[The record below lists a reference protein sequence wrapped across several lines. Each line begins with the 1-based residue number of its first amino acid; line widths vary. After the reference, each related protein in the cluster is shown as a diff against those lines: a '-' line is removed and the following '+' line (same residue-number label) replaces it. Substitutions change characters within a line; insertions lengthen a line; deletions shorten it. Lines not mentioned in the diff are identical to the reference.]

1 METTPVHSLSFSG
14 VVSESKRIVRANY
27 SHFVALSLFFL
38 PLAFSIVISPTLR
51 LSGQFFTADHL
62 HNFPPNLHKPLISHL
77 LCILILYILAFCAI
91 GTITYSTY
99 HVFQGKPIKFFTSL
113 KSLIISFFPLVST
126 SIVIHL
132 LLFCISLSFL
142 IFVGSIVML
151 AQNLGFVIDHNSIHF
166 MWFSAVVG
174 AILLAILIYFQVN
187 WSLAFVIAVT
197 ESKWGFDPLMRSSYL
212 TKGMRSVSLSLLL
225 YYGVFCALMVLVYTN
240 SALFYLRSWPTV
252 FLTTL
257 CSYFLMM
264 YMLMSTASNTV
275 LYMYCKALH
284 GELAIEIAEQFAYI
298 NLPSDDEKVPLI
310 VTVAAA

>member
-14 VVSESKRIVRANY
+14 IVSESKRIVRANY

-62 HNFPPNLHKPLISHL
+62 HNFPPNLHKPLIYYL
-77 LCILILYILAFCAI
+77 LCILILAFCAI

-151 AQNLGFVIDHNSIHF
+151 AQNLGFVINHNSIHF
-166 MWFSAVVG
+166 MWFSAAVG
-174 AILLAILIYFQVN
+174 VILLAILIYFQVN
-187 WSLAFVIAVT
+187 WSLAFVIVVA
-197 ESKWGFDPLMRSSYL
+197 ESKWGFAPLMRSSYL

-225 YYGVFCALMVLVYTN
+225 YYGVFGALMVLIYTN
-240 SALFYLRSWPTV
+240 SVLSYPRSWPTV
-252 FLTTL
+252 LLTTL

-264 YMLMSTASNTV
+264 FMLMSTASNTV